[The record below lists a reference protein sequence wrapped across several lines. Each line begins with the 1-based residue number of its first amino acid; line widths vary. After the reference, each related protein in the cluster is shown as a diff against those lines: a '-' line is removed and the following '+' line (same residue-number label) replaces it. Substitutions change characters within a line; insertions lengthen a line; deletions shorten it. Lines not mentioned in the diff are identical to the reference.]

1 MAKAKQTKVA
11 EAADVASKLADMLNQ
26 TAKEERGDANVDV
39 DVPMKKVAGGKATWK
54 GVIELPN
61 GNGGVLAKFAVK
73 TCKATDD
80 EKFERNMY
88 HSATCLNRLQQ
99 DKMKCTGCGEVV
111 EKSAAVKGVVRDGE
125 VILISDEELAAL
137 IPQNEK
143 TIRITEYVEATE
155 IDPIYFEST
164 EFLYPEDDKSKAAAM
179 TFTALSNMLRE
190 TGWVAKGIRVQRGK
204 QQEFVVRP
212 YGARGL
218 SINIIRAEFEVRDAS
233 GLWDAVE
240 VPSEV
245 TEMFKT
251 VAEADKKAFTPAKRD
266 QSLANANKLVAD
278 KKAGIKSECPT
289 PEPEQKGT
297 DELLAALKATLNAR
311 AAKA

>member
-1 MAKAKQTKVA
+1 
-11 EAADVASKLADMLNQ
+11 
-26 TAKEERGDANVDV
+26 
-39 DVPMKKVAGGKATWK
+39 
-54 GVIELPN
+54 LPN
-61 GNGGVLAKFAVK
+61 GNGGVLAKVAVK
-73 TCKATDD
+73 TCKAIDD
-80 EKFERNMY
+80 EKFERHMY
-88 HSATCLNRLQQ
+88 HSAECLNPVKQGA
-99 DKMKCTGCGEVV
+99 MKCSGCNAEGLNQYNT
-111 EKSAAVKGVVRDGE
+111 VKGVERDGE